1 MRDTKLTSL
10 SWTKIASAAVLVGIV
25 SLAAWKAQKVY
36 LGSSTNT
43 NQSLLWQ
50 SEQPVPL
57 GWCSSGGGH
66 RAMFSAIGYAR
77 AFYNGGILD
86 DPSLQVAG
94 ANSGGSWFLTQFAF
108 SESFFNSVTTGN
120 LDDLVEQWLL
130 SASEFYNVSC
140 IDLDKFEE
148 NSSYEDIKSLQFMP
162 CQSQVH
168 HAKSLLTSVSVLSF
182 MDTSRADADLDAAVS
197 YVKTILRS
205 KINWAEFIIQT
216 LNTTTPDMADA
227 VASPAG
233 RVGGLKTPWL
243 HFQAAIAGSGFTNKG
258 TVSNYGSVGNSRT
271 TPAASLPH
279 QFIVPSLSSGRG
291 TMQSSYPA
299 IPEQMKLRPG
309 FLYEAPNSKVGKAQR
324 GETLETIEM
333 STNSLGELID
343 PPKATLV
350 ASMSSAC
357 PGLAGCP
364 MCLFEG
370 LKQLVPTEV
379 YKAVLGIYTTMS
391 VVGSVPAHKYITK
404 FIMNS
409 PNLAICMSQATPSGV
424 PEECT
429 YPHQR
434 MMDGG
439 YVDNLALAQTVGS
452 MQKRFPTQQ
461 LRFIAV
467 DDDKKVGDL
476 WSLQFLFA
484 NSPFTKGIKPGEVTT
499 AFFGVSAPSCQAFET
514 NWEDLA
520 ELFKPVGGS
529 AGNITYAEVTTKTV
543 ENPAFGIQGGTIVN
557 LLIFEINSEVPDVLP
572 YQNNGGLAKWEIK
585 GYQVVTQAAASPL
598 VTKIASD
605 WTAKT
610 EYAQPGYGS
619 ID

>member
-279 QFIVPSLSSGRG
+279 QFIVPSLSSGKD
-291 TMQSSYPA
+291 TMQSSYQA
-299 IPEQMKLRPG
+299 IPAQMKLRSS
-309 FLYEAPNSKVGKAQR
+309 FVYQTPNSTVDWLQLK
-324 GETLETIEM
+324 ETQETIET
-333 STNSLGELID
+333 STNSLGEQSN

-350 ASMSSAC
+350 ASMSSAA
-357 PGLAGCP
+357 AGFVGTP
-364 MCLFEG
+364 MGLFES
-370 LKQLVPTEV
+370 LKQRLPSAV
-379 YKAVLGIYTTMS
+379 YDAVLAAYTLFS
-391 VVGSVPAHKYITK
+391 VTGSIPGNKYISD
-404 FIMNS
+404 FITDS
-409 PNLAICMSQATPSGV
+409 TNLAVCTSPATSSGV

-429 YPHQR
+429 YPYQR
-434 MMDGG
+434 MIDGV
-439 YVDNLALAQTVGS
+439 YVDNMALAQTVGE
-452 MQKRFPTQQ
+452 MQKRFPKQQ
-461 LRFIAV
+461 LRFITVNNSPKLGANY
-467 DDDKKVGDL
+467 DT
-476 WSLQFLFA
+476 QRIFA
-484 NSPFTKGIKPGEVTT
+484 NSQFTKGIKPGEVIPS
-499 AFFGVSAPSCQAFET
+499 GLGPSAPSCQAFEAD
-514 NWEDLA
+514 WEDINEQYQL
-520 ELFKPVGGS
+520 VGEG
-529 AGNITYAEVTTKTV
+529 AGNITYVEVTTKTV
-543 ENPAFGIQGGTIVN
+543 ENPAYGIQAGTIVN
-557 LLIFEINSEVPDVLP
+557 LLMFDTISEMPVFLPFQDNSELE
-572 YQNNGGLAKWEIK
+572 QWEIE
-585 GYQVVTQAAASPL
+585 GYQAVVQATASPL